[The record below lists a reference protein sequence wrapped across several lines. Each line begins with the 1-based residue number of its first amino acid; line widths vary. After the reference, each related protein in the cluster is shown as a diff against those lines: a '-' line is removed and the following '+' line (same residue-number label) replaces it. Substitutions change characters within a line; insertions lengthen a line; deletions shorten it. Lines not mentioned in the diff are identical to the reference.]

1 MLSRRRMRRWVSSVL
16 VSAALVSG
24 AAVFGAPQ
32 LSAAPSDAPKP
43 STGSSDGPAPAEPTT
58 GRAAKPAI
66 DRIEPINDRW
76 LRVFVESPAMRRAV
90 EVQVLL
96 PRDTSKPR
104 PTVYMLDGRS
114 ASPDSNNWTEMGHAD
129 RFFEDKDVNV
139 VLTVGGPASFYT
151 DWKKPDPVLGTNM
164 WETFLTRELPPLID
178 AKFNGNGRNAVMGV
192 SMGAEAA
199 MMLSFRNPQLYTA
212 IAAHSG
218 CFSMGT
224 DLGQAQA
231 RTVIATYQGEP
242 DNMFGPQDDPAWL
255 DHDVTLH
262 AEALRGKTIY
272 MSVGSGIPGIH
283 DVPGNPDVDVATAIS
298 FGGPLEA
305 ATNIC
310 THRLADRLRVLGI
323 PVTAHF
329 RPTGTHS
336 WPYWADEL
344 VRSWPVMAGA
354 LGV

>member
-1 MLSRRRMRRWVSSVL
+1 MLSRRGVRRWVSSVL
-16 VSAALVSG
+16 VSAALISG
-24 AAVFGAPQ
+24 AVTFGAPQ
-32 LSAAPSDAPKP
+32 LSAAPPDDPKP

-58 GRAAKPAI
+58 KQPAHPAI
-66 DRIEPINDRW
+66 DHIEPINDRW
-76 LRVFVESPAMRRAV
+76 LRVFVASPAMSRLV

-114 ASPDSNNWTEMGHAD
+114 ASPTSNNWTELGHAD

-178 AKFNGNGRNAVMGV
+178 ATFNGNGRNAVMGV

-199 MMLSFRNPQLYTA
+199 MMLAVRQPQLYTA

-231 RTVIATYQGEP
+231 RAVVATYRGVP
-242 DNMFGPQDDPAWL
+242 DNMFGEQDDPAWL

-272 MSVGSGIPGIH
+272 MSVGSGLPGIH
-283 DVPGNPDVDVATAIS
+283 DVPGTPGVDAATTIS
-298 FGGPLEA
+298 VGGPLEA
-305 ATNIC
+305 ATNNC
-310 THRLADRLRVLGI
+310 TRRLTDRLRVLGI
-323 PVTAHF
+323 PVTADF
-329 RPTGTHS
+329 RATGTHS

-344 VRSWPVMAGA
+344 ARSWPVIAGA
-354 LGV
+354 LGR